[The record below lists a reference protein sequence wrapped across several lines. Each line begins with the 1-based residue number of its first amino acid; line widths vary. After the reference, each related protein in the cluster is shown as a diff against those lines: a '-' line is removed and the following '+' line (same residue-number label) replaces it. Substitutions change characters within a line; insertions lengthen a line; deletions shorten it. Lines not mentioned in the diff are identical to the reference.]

1 MNSNPFDSQVPAF
14 GSTGAFAPFASPV
27 PAFGAFGQTPPFHAP
42 VFGPLKPRASLV
54 VSVTPFESSRM
65 MNMRIA
71 ALERQE
77 KMQSDMEKMKA
88 ELQELRAWRAQME
101 NLVVTITG
109 KKRKADDSCE
119 SEAAAESEDIK
130 KQKQKQKRQCRSI

>member
-1 MNSNPFDSQVPAF
+1 
-14 GSTGAFAPFASPV
+14 
-27 PAFGAFGQTPPFHAP
+27 
-42 VFGPLKPRASLV
+42 
-54 VSVTPFESSRM
+54 
-65 MNMRIA
+65 
-71 ALERQE
+71 
-77 KMQSDMEKMKA
+77 MQSDMEKMKA
-88 ELQELRAWRAQME
+88 ELQELRAWRTQME